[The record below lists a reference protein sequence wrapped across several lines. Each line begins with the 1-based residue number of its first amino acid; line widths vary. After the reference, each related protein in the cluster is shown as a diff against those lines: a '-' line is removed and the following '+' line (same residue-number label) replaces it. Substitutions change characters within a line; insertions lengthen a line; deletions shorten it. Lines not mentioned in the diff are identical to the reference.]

1 MMKKLALTLLLVL
14 PATIFAAATKP
25 DPADFT
31 ITVHVI
37 SSSSGTGANAIG
49 PYTTQVLEKT
59 IDSQP
64 VELTSYNIG
73 GVLALGDYKARL
85 STSVHAPKKYTNS
98 YDIYRGYDLLLP
110 DGTTRGYAVTGLS
123 LAPTNP

>member
-1 MMKKLALTLLLVL
+1 MKKLPLALLLLL
-14 PATIFAAATKP
+14 PASVIAAAKP
-25 DPADFT
+25 NPADFT

-37 SSSSGTGANAIG
+37 SSSSGTGSNTIG
-49 PYTTQVLEKT
+49 PYTTQVLETT

-85 STSVHAPKKYTNS
+85 STAVHAPKKFTNT
-98 YDIYRGYDLLLP
+98 YDIYLGYDLLLP
-110 DGTTRGYAVTGLS
+110 DGTTRGYAVTSLS
-123 LAPTNP
+123 LAHTNP

>member
-1 MMKKLALTLLLVL
+1 MKKLALALLLLL
-14 PATIFAAATKP
+14 PTTAFAASTKP
-25 DPADFT
+25 NPADFT

-37 SSSSGTGANAIG
+37 SSASGTGSNQIG
-49 PYTTQVLEKT
+49 PYTTQVLETT

-64 VELTSYNIG
+64 VELTSYYIG

-85 STSVHAPKKYTNS
+85 STTVQAPKKYTNT
-98 YDIYRGYDLLLP
+98 YDIYRGYDLLMP
-110 DGTTRGYAVTGLS
+110 DGTTRSYAVTSLS